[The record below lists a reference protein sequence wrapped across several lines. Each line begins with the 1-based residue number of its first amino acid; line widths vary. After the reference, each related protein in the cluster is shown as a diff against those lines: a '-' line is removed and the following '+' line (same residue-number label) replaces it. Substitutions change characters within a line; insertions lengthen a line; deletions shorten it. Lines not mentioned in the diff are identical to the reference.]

1 MHTKLA
7 GLVLVAAIAA
17 CGEPERG
24 VPEGGTSIHVLFD
37 ERHGL
42 EGGELVRLHEFDIG
56 VVEAV
61 DLSRSRVRATVS
73 LSPEA
78 LANLTTATTFIVKE
92 EEDGARYLET
102 YVLDGIDNAGAE
114 TLADGASVHGADG
127 SLELMAMRA
136 SAAAGNLAA
145 DARSSEW
152 WGKASELVD
161 DMKQELEEIDWS
173 EEEKE
178 LREQWEETVEQM
190 DEAVKEGQEELDA
203 FRARLDKL
211 VKKLEEMGRS
221 DEAQKLKERFEKLIY
236 ELTELTEGS

>member
-1 MHTKLA
+1 MQAKLT
-7 GLVLVAAIAA
+7 GLALVAAIAA
-17 CGEPERG
+17 CGQPARS
-24 VPEGGTSIHVLFD
+24 VPEGGASIHVLFD

-56 VVEAV
+56 GGEAV

-78 LANLTTATTFIVKE
+78 LANLTTATTFIVRE

-102 YVLDGIDNAGAE
+102 YVLDPDAK

-136 SAAAGNLAA
+136 RAAAGNLAD
-145 DARSSEW
+145 DARSSKW

-161 DMKQELEEIDWS
+161 KMKREIDEIDWS

-178 LREQWEETVEQM
+178 LREQWEETVEQL
-190 DEAVKEGQEELDA
+190 DEAVEEGREELGTI
-203 FRARLDKL
+203 RARLDEL
-211 VKKLEEMGRS
+211 VKKLEEVGRS
-221 DEAQKLKERFEKLIY
+221 DEAQKLKERFEKLLDA
-236 ELTELTEGS
+236 LTEP

>member
-1 MHTKLA
+1 MHAKLA
-7 GLVLVAAIAA
+7 GLVLVAAIAG

-24 VPEGGTSIHVLFD
+24 VPDGGASIHVLFD

-92 EEDGARYLET
+92 EEDGVRYLET
-102 YVLDGIDNAGAE
+102 YVLDPDAE

-127 SLELMAMRA
+127 RLELMAMRA
-136 SAAAGNLAA
+136 SAAAGNLAD

-161 DMKQELEEIDWS
+161 DMKQELDEIDWS
-173 EEEKE
+173 KEEKE
-178 LREQWEETVEQM
+178 LREQWEETVEQL
-190 DEAVKEGQEELDA
+190 DEALEEGQEELDA

-211 VKKLEEMGRS
+211 VNKLEEMGRS
-221 DEAQKLKERFEKLIY
+221 DEAQKLKERFEKLLD
-236 ELTELTEGS
+236 ELTEP

>member
-1 MHTKLA
+1 MHAKLA

-24 VPEGGTSIHVLFD
+24 VPEGGASIQVLFD

-92 EEDGARYLET
+92 EEDGTRYLET
-102 YVLDGIDNAGAE
+102 HVLGRVDDAGAE

-127 SLELMAMRA
+127 RFELMAMRA
-136 SAAAGNLAA
+136 SAAAGNLAD
-145 DARSSEW
+145 DARSSKW
-152 WGKASELVD
+152 WSKASELVD
-161 DMKQELEEIDWS
+161 DVKQELDEIDWS
-173 EEEKE
+173 EEEEE

-190 DEAVKEGQEELDA
+190 DEAVEEGREELGTI
-203 FRARLDKL
+203 RARLDEL
-211 VKKLEEMGRS
+211 VKKLEEVGRS
-221 DEAQKLKERFEKLIY
+221 DEAQKLKERFEKLLDA
-236 ELTELTEGS
+236 LTEP

>member
-1 MHTKLA
+1 MHAKLA

-24 VPEGGTSIHVLFD
+24 VPEDGASIHVLFD

-92 EEDGARYLET
+92 EEDRARYLET
-102 YVLDGIDNAGAE
+102 YILDKDAE
-114 TLADGASVHGADG
+114 TLVDGASVDGADG

-136 SAAAGNLAA
+136 SAAAGNLAD

-161 DMKQELEEIDWS
+161 DMKQELDEIDWS

-190 DEAVKEGQEELDA
+190 DEAVKAKRSWTPLGQD
-203 FRARLDKL
+203 
-211 VKKLEEMGRS
+211 
-221 DEAQKLKERFEKLIY
+221 LI
-236 ELTELTEGS
+236 SS